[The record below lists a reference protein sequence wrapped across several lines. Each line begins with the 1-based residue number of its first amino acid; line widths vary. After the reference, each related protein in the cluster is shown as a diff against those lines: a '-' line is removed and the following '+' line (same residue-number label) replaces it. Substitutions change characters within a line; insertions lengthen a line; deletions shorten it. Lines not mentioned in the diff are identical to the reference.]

1 MVKMILECDTLEE
14 GEEILKN
21 LLRELC
27 PHNIFPQ
34 ALRTECLGISKDNSC
49 MEHFKKYVN
58 IKIREK

>member
-34 ALRTECLGISKDNSC
+34 ALSQSACFLC
-49 MEHFKKYVN
+49 V
-58 IKIREK
+58 

>member
-1 MVKMILECDTLEE
+1 MVKMILKCDTLEE

-34 ALRTECLGISKDNSC
+34 ALRTECLGNNSC